1 RAPAGLRDGVP
12 DQGAVFRRSRRP
24 EFGDLRTSRGAGRHR
39 SDARARL
46 SPGQQIPAA
55 APRPAAWRGSGSG
68 AAERGHCR
76 SAKRSRYGQPAAAL
90 GRPAAVALRD
100 RMHPTFSIVFFT
112 TASGAGFALLFLLG
126 LAAPLGLLPESSGFG
141 FVALATAFV
150 LATAGL
156 VSSVFHLGRP
166 ERAWRAF
173 SQWRSSWLSREGV
186 MSVLTF
192 VPAAIFGIGWVFFGE
207 TGGLIGLCGV
217 LAAICA
223 AVTIACTGMIYASL
237 KPIHQ
242 WHNRWVVP
250 NYFSLGLM
258 AGFLLLDL
266 MIRFWVVRPVGTQF
280 LALLTVLAAWWSKEA
295 YWRFIDTNSAPSTVA
310 SATALGSR
318 GPVRMLEPPH
328 TQDNY
333 LLQEMGFRIARKH
346 KTRLRL
352 IARITAFLLPALL
365 SLVALLTAGGIGLI
379 AAALAV
385 ISAALGLVIERWLFF
400 AEAKHT
406 VTLYYG
412 AVAV

>member
-1 RAPAGLRDGVP
+1 
-12 DQGAVFRRSRRP
+12 
-24 EFGDLRTSRGAGRHR
+24 
-39 SDARARL
+39 
-46 SPGQQIPAA
+46 
-55 APRPAAWRGSGSG
+55 
-68 AAERGHCR
+68 
-76 SAKRSRYGQPAAAL
+76 
-90 GRPAAVALRD
+90 
-100 RMHPTFSIVFFT
+100 MHPSLSIVFFT

-126 LAAPLGLLPESSGFG
+126 IAVPVGLLPESSWFG
-141 FVALATAFV
+141 FVSLATAFA
-150 LATAGL
+150 LAAAGL

-186 MSVLTF
+186 MSVMTF
-192 VPAAIFGIGWVFFGE
+192 VPAAIFAVGWIFFGV
-207 TGGLIGLCGV
+207 TWGFVGLCGF

-250 NYFSLGLM
+250 NYFTLGLM
-258 AGFLLLDL
+258 AAFLLLDL
-266 MIRFWVVRPVGTQF
+266 IIRFWVIWPVGTPL
-280 LALLTVLAAWWSKEA
+280 LALVAVLAAWWSKEA
-295 YWRFIDTNSAPSTVA
+295 YWRLIDTTSAPSTVA

-346 KTRLRL
+346 KVRLRL
-352 IARITAFLLPALL
+352 IARVTAFILPALL
-365 SLVALLTAGGIGLI
+365 TLIALIAAGGTGIV

-385 ISAALGLVIERWLFF
+385 ISAALGVVIERWLFF
-400 AEAKHT
+400 AEARHT

>member
-1 RAPAGLRDGVP
+1 
-12 DQGAVFRRSRRP
+12 
-24 EFGDLRTSRGAGRHR
+24 
-39 SDARARL
+39 
-46 SPGQQIPAA
+46 
-55 APRPAAWRGSGSG
+55 
-68 AAERGHCR
+68 
-76 SAKRSRYGQPAAAL
+76 
-90 GRPAAVALRD
+90 
-100 RMHPTFSIVFFT
+100 MHPALSIVFFT
-112 TASGAGFALLFLLG
+112 TASGAGFALLLLLG
-126 LAAPLGLLPESSGFG
+126 LAVPLGLLPESSGFG

-150 LATAGL
+150 LAAAGL
-156 VSSVFHLGRP
+156 VSSAFHLGHP

-186 MSVLTF
+186 MSVMTF
-192 VPAAIFGIGWVFFGE
+192 VPAAVFGIGWIFFGV
-207 TGGLIGLCGV
+207 TDGVIGLCGF

-237 KPIHQ
+237 KPIRQ

-250 NYFSLGLM
+250 NYFTLGLM

-266 MIRFWVVRPVGTQF
+266 IIRFWVVRPVGTPL
-280 LALLTVLAAWWSKEA
+280 LALLVVLAAWWSKEA

-318 GPVRMLEPPH
+318 GRVRMLEPPH

-333 LLQEMGFRIARKH
+333 LLQEMGFSIARKH

-352 IARITAFLLPALL
+352 IARTAAFVLPALL
-365 SLVALLTAGGIGLI
+365 TLVALIGTGMTAAV

-385 ISAALGLVIERWLFF
+385 LSAALGLVIERWLFF

-406 VTLYYG
+406 VMLYYG
-412 AVAV
+412 ADAV